1 MTKNI
6 LFLLSRFLDGG
17 LDTVLVEYVNA
28 MVKYTDYSVTLAI
41 GLDYKESE
49 VFLHR
54 ISPQVKII
62 HIISSP
68 ILTLRKRLAH
78 KNKKNAAISIADEVI
93 ANPLRK
99 YLMSGRLVRLAREND
114 VVIDFDSCH
123 YSYVKKLRK
132 KHQDYGTKYIAFSHF
147 SLSQLMRQNER
158 RTIRTI
164 ERWDYYDYI
173 VTISDAMKEEAQK
186 LRPDISDHIVR
197 MYNSL
202 DLDIVLSKAQEE
214 VIDTAIQHP
223 FILAVERL
231 EESQKDLST
240 LIKAYA
246 LYSKNHQKQNTPYL
260 YIIGEGK
267 SRPDLET
274 LINELGMQEK
284 VRLLGFISNPYP
296 WIKAAV
302 AMVHSSKFEGLPTVL
317 IEGLMM
323 GKIIASSDCPTGPSE
338 ILNNGKAGI
347 LIPVGNTEQFAEAI
361 ETITTDDAKREELL
375 NNAAIHA
382 KIFSTQAC
390 ISQLQNIL

>member
-1 MTKNI
+1 MKKNI

-28 MVKYTDYSVTLAI
+28 IVKYTDYNVTLAI
-41 GLDYKESE
+41 GLDYKDSE

-62 HIISSP
+62 HIISSSL
-68 ILTLRKRLAH
+68 LTLRKRLAH

-99 YLMSGRLVRLAREND
+99 YLTTGRLDRLTKEND

-123 YSYVKKLRK
+123 YTYVKALRK
-132 KHQDYGTKYIAFSHF
+132 KHPDYKTKFIAFSHF
-147 SLSQLMRQNER
+147 SILQLMQQNER
-158 RTIRTI
+158 RTKRTI

-186 LRPDISDHIVR
+186 LRPDIRDRIVR
-197 MYNSL
+197 IYNSL
-202 DLDIVLSKAQEE
+202 DLDNVASKAQEE
-214 VIDTAIQHP
+214 VLDTAIQHP

-240 LIKAYA
+240 LIRAYA
-246 LYSKNHQKQNTPYL
+246 LYTKKHKEQNTPYL

-267 SRPDLET
+267 SRPELET
-274 LINELGMQEK
+274 LIKDLGLQEK

-338 ILNNGKAGI
+338 ILNNGKAGL
-347 LIPVGNTEQFAEAI
+347 LIPVGNAEQFAEAI
-361 ETITTDDAKREELL
+361 EIITTDNAKKEEFMHQ
-375 NNAAIHA
+375 AAEHA
-382 KIFSTQAC
+382 KIFSSEAC
-390 ISQLQNIL
+390 INQLQNIL